1 MAKKAFHGSDLE
13 LIEQEYGIP
22 KEQIVSFSSNVNP
35 IGISYK
41 LKQSIHD
48 HVDEITKYPD
58 RECVEL
64 RQALSEYCGAD
75 MEQILVGSGVTE
87 LISMCIETVKPKKAL
102 LIEPTYSEYE
112 RVIKISGGKVSS
124 FPVEEKDEFRL
135 NVDKLCAVLEDAYD
149 LLVICNP
156 NNPTGTAVKQDELKK
171 IFAHC
176 KKHGIYVMVD
186 ETYVEFAEEL
196 EQITAIPLVNE
207 FDNVFVLRGISKFF
221 AAPGLR
227 LGYMINSNKEVREY
241 MNSVK
246 NPWTINTLAAVCG
259 AEMFRDSAFI
269 EETRRFMAEEK
280 TRLLAILKGI
290 PGLKVY
296 EPTANFVLM
305 KILNPD
311 VTSDMIF
318 EHCIKDGLM
327 IRDCSSFTGFG
338 SEYIRFCIC
347 KPEEN
352 TRLMKKLGEILGA

>member
-35 IGISYK
+35 LGISYK
-41 LKQSIHD
+41 LRQSIIEN
-48 HVDEITKYPD
+48 VDKVTTYPD
-58 RECVEL
+58 RDCVEL
-64 RQALSEYCGAD
+64 RQALGEYCGAP
-75 MEQILVGSGVTE
+75 MEQIQVGSGVTE

-112 RVIKISGGKVSS
+112 RVIKNNGGEVVS
-124 FPVEEKDEFRL
+124 FPVKEEDEFQL
-135 NVDKLCAVLEDAYD
+135 DVDKLCDTLEDAYE
-149 LLVICNP
+149 LLIICNP
-156 NNPTGTAVKQDELKK
+156 NNPTGKAVKQEELRK
-171 IFAHC
+171 IFQHC
-176 KKHGIYVMVD
+176 KSHNIYVMVD

-227 LGYMINSNKEVREY
+227 LGYMINSNKEVKEY
-241 MNSVK
+241 IDKVK

-259 AEMFRDSAFI
+259 AEMFRDMEFI
-269 EETRRFMAEEK
+269 EKTRSFMAEEK
-280 TRLLAILKGI
+280 KRLLEILGGI
-290 PGLKVY
+290 TGLKVY

-305 KILNPD
+305 KILNPK
-311 VTSDMIF
+311 VTSEMIF
-318 EHCIKDGLM
+318 EHCIKEGLM
-327 IRDCSSFTGFG
+327 IRDCSSFAGFG

-347 KPEEN
+347 MPEEN
-352 TRLMKKLGEILGA
+352 TKLMEKLREVLEA

>member
-22 KEQIVSFSSNVNP
+22 KDQIVSFSSNVNP

-48 HVDEITKYPD
+48 NVDMITMYPD
-58 RECVEL
+58 RECTDL
-64 RQALSEYCGAD
+64 RQALSEYCGAP
-75 MEQILVGSGVTE
+75 MEQIQVGSGVTE

-112 RVIKISGGKVSS
+112 RVIKNNGGNVFS
-124 FPVEEKDEFRL
+124 FPVEERDEFRL
-135 NVDKLCAVLEDAYD
+135 NVDKLCDILKDAYD

-156 NNPTGTAVKQDELKK
+156 NNPTGTAVKQQELRK
-171 IFAHC
+171 IFSHC
-176 KKHGIYVMVD
+176 KKHNIFVMVD
-186 ETYVEFAEEL
+186 ETYVEFADEL
-196 EQITAIPLVNE
+196 EEITAIPLVKE
-207 FDNVFVLRGISKFF
+207 FDNIFVMRGISKFF

-227 LGYMINSNKEVREY
+227 IGYMVNSNKEVRDY
-241 MNSVK
+241 IDRVK
-246 NPWTINTLAAVCG
+246 NPWTLNTLAAVCG
-259 AEMFRDSAFI
+259 AEMFRDQEFI
-269 EETRRFMAEEK
+269 DETRRFMTSEK
-280 TRLLAILKGI
+280 KRLLEILKGI

-296 EPTANFVLM
+296 EPTANFILM

-327 IRDCSSFTGFG
+327 IRDCSSFPGFG

-352 TRLMKKLGEILGA
+352 TRLMEKLGEIMGA